1 MDTRSP
7 LTKVET
13 LRMARPI
20 VEFTR
25 VPDEAVDL
33 EAPYQRPSVWTLG
46 QKVALIESVL
56 RGIPITA
63 IVVSD
68 LGSDSDVHWRVVDG
82 KQRLKTLI
90 GFTRNEFAVPAW
102 WFDHGAQDGGE
113 VRWEDLSRVAK
124 SDFLMTTIAIEEMQH
139 PRGTTG
145 TERLDAERG
154 LYLLVN
160 SAGTA
165 HTDADLNR
173 AR

>member
-56 RGIPITA
+56 RCIPITA
-63 IVVSD
+63 IIVSD

-82 KQRLKTLI
+82 KQRLK
-90 GFTRNEFAVPAW
+90 RPAPNGSTPN
-102 WFDHGAQDGGE
+102 GACTC
-113 VRWEDLSRVAK
+113 W
-124 SDFLMTTIAIEEMQH
+124 
-139 PRGTTG
+139 
-145 TERLDAERG
+145 
-154 LYLLVN
+154 
-160 SAGTA
+160 
-165 HTDADLNR
+165 
-173 AR
+173 